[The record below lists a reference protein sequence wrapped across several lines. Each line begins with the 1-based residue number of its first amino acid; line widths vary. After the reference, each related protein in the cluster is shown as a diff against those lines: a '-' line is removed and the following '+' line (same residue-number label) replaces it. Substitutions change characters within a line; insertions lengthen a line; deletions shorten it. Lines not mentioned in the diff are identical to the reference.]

1 MVDNYLLDFS
11 ILGVDDYLKYWF
23 KKRTAEA
30 LMEVE
35 NNLFVIMTKDEFL
48 RNWVKQDLGIH

>member
-23 KKRTAEA
+23 KKITAEA
-30 LMEVE
+30 LMEVK
-35 NNLFVIMTKDEFL
+35 NNSN
-48 RNWVKQDLGIH
+48 RNNDKR